1 MTHSLRWT
9 LGVDFVGKDSFIN
22 KMSFNNSCTFQVP
35 FHKYFQDFP
44 GQVTLATSG
53 QH

>member
-1 MTHSLRWT
+1 MTHSLRRT

-22 KMSFNNSCTFQVP
+22 KMSFNNSCTF
-35 FHKYFQDFP
+35 HKYFQDFP